1 MRNGGIIMEEKME
14 FMEKHYMNI
23 EDITEETIKSM
34 LGTDGI
40 IIANKNGKIIDIE
53 IHDGQIF
60 TEDGFPLYWLVHVW
74 ESYEQYI
81 SCVGSISYDELIA
94 DFTVEKLKHYVA
106 M

>member
-1 MRNGGIIMEEKME
+1 MEEKME

-60 TEDGFPLYWLVHVW
+60 TEDGFPLYWFMYGNLMNNILVALEV
-74 ESYEQYI
+74 S
-81 SCVGSISYDELIA
+81 V
-94 DFTVEKLKHYVA
+94 T
-106 M
+106 MN